1 MKKNYQT
8 PAMTIM
14 QFQCSSTLL
23 SNSVTSVDDGGSDT
37 GIEYGGG
44 GHEPARVHG
53 QGEWGDIW
61 D

>member
-1 MKKNYQT
+1 MVNGGVYNLK
-8 PAMTIM
+8 
-14 QFQCSSTLL
+14 LV
-23 SNSVTSVDDGGSDT
+23 NSVTSVDDGGSDT

>member
-8 PAMTIM
+8 P
-14 QFQCSSTLL
+14 TLTVEQL
-23 SNSVTSVDDGGSDT
+23 QAAAAILAGSVTSVDDGGSDT